1 MDTKTPYFITI
12 PGIVREDDR
21 LTPNAKLLF
30 GDIAALCN
38 SIGHCWASNA
48 YLSKA
53 AKVDKN
59 TVSKMVS
66 LLEETG
72 YVRTEINRDEKG
84 EIVSRFI
91 KIATPLAFS
100 VNTPILQNSE
110 NNNTGENKK
119 EDTTSVQ
126 PLQAS
131 RKVNFDNPRSE
142 LQAFM
147 IDYLKKCAPSIYE
160 AAEPKQVGGFFRQYG
175 TMFSKMLGT
184 AGNVDVARLAL
195 DEAISFFG
203 KKGYTWG
210 LKALSTNWE
219 QFVCQAMEKQKRI

>member
-1 MDTKTPYFITI
+1 MEQNYYIVI
-12 PGIVREDDR
+12 PAPVYLDR
-21 LTPNAKLLF
+21 RLSYSAMILY
-30 GDIAALCN
+30 GQISSLCN
-38 SIGHCWASNA
+38 SNGYCWATNSYFSKINDVSKNTISTLISKLEECGHIASELQRDENNA
-48 YLSKA
+48 VIARNLKIAIPVQFSLKAPIQGTLEENSKLLNTKEYTTMSQPPVA
-53 AKVDKN
+53 PKKVD
-59 TVSKMVS
+59 
-66 LLEETG
+66 
-72 YVRTEINRDEKG
+72 
-84 EIVSRFI
+84 F
-91 KIATPLAFS
+91 A
-100 VNTPILQNSE
+100 
-110 NNNTGENKK
+110 
-119 EDTTSVQ
+119 
-126 PLQAS
+126 
-131 RKVNFDNPRSE
+131 NPRSE

-147 IDYLKKCAPSIYE
+147 IDYLRKCAPSIYE